1 MIIFFLIEKV
11 KIRTIKKNRYLSVL
25 MMKKYEKQ
33 DGANTIFYA
42 YYKNRY
48 PEDADQGSPEE
59 EDFDRRNVVR
69 EARLSKI
76 IIIVIVVIIIVAITS
91 SP

>member
-1 MIIFFLIEKV
+1 ML
-11 KIRTIKKNRYLSVL
+11 TI
-25 MMKKYEKQ
+25 
-33 DGANTIFYA
+33 
-42 YYKNRY
+42 KNRY

-69 EARLSKI
+69 EARLFKI
-76 IIIVIVVIIIVAITS
+76 IIIVIVVIVIVIIIVTITS